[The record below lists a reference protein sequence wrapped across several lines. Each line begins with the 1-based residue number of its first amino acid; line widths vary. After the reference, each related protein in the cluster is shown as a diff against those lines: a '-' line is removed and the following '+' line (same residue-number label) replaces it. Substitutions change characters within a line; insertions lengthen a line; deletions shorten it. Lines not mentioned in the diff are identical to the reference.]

1 MKIYPRIASAAI
13 ACCHAERVLRI
24 KFLALEAFYPKLNSL
39 LICIRSEL
47 DSLAFVKKNLIP
59 TLAIGV
65 LLAGTAFGQQKIDVQ
80 GHRGGMALM
89 PENTIACMLN
99 GVKLGV
105 KTLELDVVISGDG
118 KVVVS
123 HDAYMSS
130 DFMRKPD
137 GTDISKEEE
146 RGMALYKM
154 TYDSISHFDAGSK
167 PHPRFP
173 DQVKMKAY
181 KPLLSDLIDS
191 VEAYVKANKLKPVY
205 YNIETKISPAGDGIY
220 NPAPD
225 VFVKTMMEV
234 INAKSIKKRLTIQS
248 FDVRTLQI
256 LHQTEPAI
264 KLSLLAFGKGDV
276 LAKLKTQGLSAEDE
290 KKLKQSPLFNGKGG
304 LEDDLRKL
312 GFKPDIYSPYYTSV
326 DPEMV
331 AKVHSLKMLI
341 LPWTVDE
348 EKDMSALGQMG
359 VDGIITN
366 SPDKLVKMYGS
377 YQSK

>member
-1 MKIYPRIASAAI
+1 MK
-13 ACCHAERVLRI
+13 
-24 KFLALEAFYPKLNSL
+24 
-39 LICIRSEL
+39 
-47 DSLAFVKKNLIP
+47 KKITILV
-59 TLAIGV
+59 AGV
-65 LLAGTAFGQQKIDVQ
+65 LLANTVNAQQKMDVQ

-89 PENTIACMLN
+89 PENTIAAMIN

-105 KTLELDVVISGDG
+105 KTLELDVVISADG

-137 GTDISKEEE
+137 GSDISKEEE
-146 RGMALYKM
+146 RGMSLYKM
-154 TYDSISHFDAGSK
+154 TYDSIRRFDAGTK

-173 DQVKMKAY
+173 GQLKMKTY
-181 KPLLSDLIDS
+181 RPLLSDLIDS
-191 VEAYVKANKLKPVY
+191 VEAYVKINKLKPVY

-220 NPAPD
+220 NPTPD
-225 VFVKTMMEV
+225 VFVKAMMEV
-234 INAKSIKKRLTIQS
+234 INKKAISKRVTIQS

-256 LHQTEPAI
+256 LHKTEP
-264 KLSLLAFGKGDV
+264 KLTLSLLAFGKSDA

-290 KKLKQSPLFNGKGG
+290 KKLKQSPLFNGAGG
-304 LEDDLRKL
+304 LEEDLKKL
-312 GFKPDIYSPYYTSV
+312 GFVPNIYSPYYTTV
-326 DPEMV
+326 DAEMV
-331 AKVHSLKMLI
+331 KKVHAKKMLI

-348 EKDMSALGQMG
+348 EKDMTALGQLG

-366 SPDKLVKMYGS
+366 SPDKLVKIYGN

>member
-1 MKIYPRIASAAI
+1 VKNNILLTITT
-13 ACCHAERVLRI
+13 V
-24 KFLALEAFYPKLNSL
+24 ALLS
-39 LICIRSEL
+39 S
-47 DSLAFVKKNLIP
+47 
-59 TLAIGV
+59 
-65 LLAGTAFGQQKIDVQ
+65 TAFGQQKIDVQ

-89 PENTIACMLN
+89 PENTIAAMIN

-123 HDAYMSS
+123 HDAYMSA

-137 GTDISKEEE
+137 GSDISKEEE
-146 RGMALYKM
+146 RGLALYKM
-154 TYDSISHFDAGSK
+154 TYDSISRYDAGSK

-173 DQVKMKAY
+173 NQAKMKTY
-181 KPLLSDLIDS
+181 RPLLTDLIDS
-191 VEAYVKANKLKPVY
+191 VETYVKLNKLKPVY

-220 NPAPD
+220 NPTPE

-234 INAKSIKKRLTIQS
+234 INKKSIKNRLTIQS
-248 FDVRTLQI
+248 FDIRTLQI
-256 LHQTEPAI
+256 LHKTEPNV

-290 KKLKQSPLFNGKGG
+290 KKLKQSPLFNGKAG
-304 LEDDLRKL
+304 LDEDLRKL
-312 GFKPDIYSPYYTSV
+312 GFQPDIYSPYYVSV
-326 DPEMV
+326 DAEMV
-331 AKVHSLKMLI
+331 AKVHALKMKI

-348 EKDMSALGQMG
+348 EKDMAALGQMG

-366 SPDKLVKMYGS
+366 SPDKLVKIYGS
-377 YQSK
+377 YQTK

>member
-1 MKIYPRIASAAI
+1 MK
-13 ACCHAERVLRI
+13 
-24 KFLALEAFYPKLNSL
+24 N
-39 LICIRSEL
+39 
-47 DSLAFVKKNLIP
+47 NLIVM
-59 TLAIGV
+59 LAAGV
-65 LLAGTAFGQQKIDVQ
+65 LLSGTAFGQQKLDVQ

-89 PENTIACMLN
+89 PENTIASMIN

-123 HDAYMSS
+123 HDAYMSA

-146 RGMALYKM
+146 RGLALYKM
-154 TYDSISHFDAGSK
+154 TYDSISRFDAGSK
-167 PHPRFP
+167 PHLRFP
-173 DQVKMKAY
+173 SQVKMKTH

-191 VEAYVKANKLKPVY
+191 VETYVKANKLKPVY

-220 NPAPD
+220 NPTPD
-225 VFVKTMMEV
+225 IFVKTMMEV
-234 INAKSIKKRLTIQS
+234 INKKAIKKRVTIQS
-248 FDVRTLQI
+248 FDIRTLQI
-256 LHQTEPAI
+256 LNKTEPAI

-276 LAKLKTQGLSAEDE
+276 LTKLKTQGLSAEDE

-304 LEDDLRKL
+304 LEEDLSKL
-312 GFKPDIYSPYYTSV
+312 GFTPDIYSPYYTSV

-331 AKVHSLKMLI
+331 TKAHALKMLI

-348 EKDMSALGQMG
+348 EKDMDALGKMG

>member
-1 MKIYPRIASAAI
+1 
-13 ACCHAERVLRI
+13 
-24 KFLALEAFYPKLNSL
+24 
-39 LICIRSEL
+39 
-47 DSLAFVKKNLIP
+47 VKKKITILV
-59 TLAIGV
+59 AGV
-65 LLAGTAFGQQKIDVQ
+65 LLANTVNAQQKMDVQ

-89 PENTIACMLN
+89 PENTIAAMIN

-105 KTLELDVVISGDG
+105 KTLELDVVISADG

-137 GTDISKEEE
+137 GSDISKEEE
-146 RGMALYKM
+146 RGMSLYKM
-154 TYDSISHFDAGSK
+154 TYDSIRRFDAGTK

-173 DQVKMKAY
+173 GQVKMKAY
-181 KPLLSDLIDS
+181 RPLLSDLIDS
-191 VEAYVKANKLKPVY
+191 VEAYVETNKLKPVY

-220 NPAPD
+220 NPTPD
-225 VFVKTMMEV
+225 VFVKAMMEV
-234 INAKSIKKRLTIQS
+234 INKKAISKRVTIQS

-256 LHQTEPAI
+256 LHKTEP
-264 KLSLLAFGKGDV
+264 KLTLSLLAFGKSDA

-290 KKLKQSPLFNGKGG
+290 KKLKQSPLFNGAGG
-304 LEDDLRKL
+304 LEEDLKKL
-312 GFKPDIYSPYYTSV
+312 GFVPNIYSPYYTTV
-326 DPEMV
+326 DAEMV
-331 AKVHSLKMLI
+331 KKVHAKKMLI

-348 EKDMSALGQMG
+348 EKDMTALGQLG

-366 SPDKLVKMYGS
+366 SPDKLVKIYGN

>member
-1 MKIYPRIASAAI
+1 VKNNILLTITT
-13 ACCHAERVLRI
+13 V
-24 KFLALEAFYPKLNSL
+24 ALLS
-39 LICIRSEL
+39 R
-47 DSLAFVKKNLIP
+47 
-59 TLAIGV
+59 
-65 LLAGTAFGQQKIDVQ
+65 TAFGQQKIDVQ

-89 PENTIACMLN
+89 PENTIAAMIN

-137 GTDISKEEE
+137 GSDISKGEE
-146 RGMALYKM
+146 RGLALYKM
-154 TYDSISHFDAGSK
+154 TYDSISRYDAGSK

-173 DQVKMKAY
+173 DQVKMKTY
-181 KPLLSDLIDS
+181 RPLLTDLIDS
-191 VEAYVKANKLKPVY
+191 VEAYVKLNKLKPVY

-220 NPAPD
+220 NPTPD

-234 INAKSIKKRLTIQS
+234 INKKSIKNRLTIQS
-248 FDVRTLQI
+248 FDIRTLQI
-256 LHQTEPAI
+256 LHKTEPNV
-264 KLSLLAFGKGDV
+264 KLSLLAFGKADV

-290 KKLKQSPLFNGKGG
+290 KKLKQSPLFNGKAG
-304 LEDDLRKL
+304 LDEDLRKL
-312 GFKPDIYSPYYTSV
+312 GFQPDIYSPYYVSV
-326 DPEMV
+326 DAEMV
-331 AKVHSLKMLI
+331 AKVHALKMKI

-366 SPDKLVKMYGS
+366 SPDKLVKIYGS
-377 YQSK
+377 YQTK

>member
-1 MKIYPRIASAAI
+1 MK
-13 ACCHAERVLRI
+13 
-24 KFLALEAFYPKLNSL
+24 
-39 LICIRSEL
+39 
-47 DSLAFVKKNLIP
+47 KKITILV
-59 TLAIGV
+59 AGV
-65 LLAGTAFGQQKIDVQ
+65 LLANTVNAQQKMDVQ

-89 PENTIACMLN
+89 PENTIAAMIN

-105 KTLELDVVISGDG
+105 KTLELDVVISADG

-137 GTDISKEEE
+137 GSDISKEEE
-146 RGMALYKM
+146 RGMSLYKM
-154 TYDSISHFDAGSK
+154 TYDSIRRFDAGTK

-173 DQVKMKAY
+173 GQLKMKTY
-181 KPLLSDLIDS
+181 RPLLSDLIDS
-191 VEAYVKANKLKPVY
+191 VEAYVKTNKLKPVY

-220 NPAPD
+220 NPTPD
-225 VFVKTMMEV
+225 VFVKAMMEV
-234 INAKSIKKRLTIQS
+234 INKKAISKRVTIQS

-256 LHQTEPAI
+256 LHKTEP
-264 KLSLLAFGKGDV
+264 KLTLSLLAFGKSDA

-290 KKLKQSPLFNGKGG
+290 KKLKQSPLFNGAGG
-304 LEDDLRKL
+304 LEEDLKKL
-312 GFKPDIYSPYYTSV
+312 GFVPNIYSPYYTTV
-326 DPEMV
+326 DAEMV
-331 AKVHSLKMLI
+331 KKVHAKKMLI

-348 EKDMSALGQMG
+348 EKDMTALGQLG

-366 SPDKLVKMYGS
+366 SPDKLVKIYGN

>member
-1 MKIYPRIASAAI
+1 MK
-13 ACCHAERVLRI
+13 
-24 KFLALEAFYPKLNSL
+24 KKLILTLVNGGL
-39 LICIRSEL
+39 L
-47 DSLAFVKKNLIP
+47 
-59 TLAIGV
+59 
-65 LLAGTAFGQQKIDVQ
+65 LLNVAYGQQKIDIQ

-89 PENTIACMLN
+89 PENTIASMLN

-137 GTDISKEEE
+137 HTDVTKEEE
-146 RGMALYKM
+146 RGLVLYKM
-154 TYDSISHFDAGSK
+154 TYDSISRFDAGSK

-173 DQVKMKAY
+173 DQVKMKIH

-191 VEAYVKANKLKPVY
+191 VEAYVKANKLNPVY

-225 VFVKTMMEV
+225 VFVKMLMKV
-234 INAKSIKKRLTIQS
+234 INSKSIKSRIIIQS

-256 LHQTEPAI
+256 LHKIEPKI
-264 KLSLLAFGKGDV
+264 KLSLLAFGKEEV
-276 LAKLKTQGLSAEDE
+276 LTKLKTQGLTAEDE

-304 LEDDLRKL
+304 LDGDLQKL
-312 GFKPDIYSPYYTSV
+312 GFVPDIYSPNYMSV
-326 DPEMV
+326 DSGMV
-331 AKVHSLKMLI
+331 AKVHKLKMLI
-341 LPWTVDE
+341 MPWTVDE
-348 EKDMSALGQMG
+348 EKDMDALGKLG
-359 VDGIITN
+359 VDGLITN
-366 SPDKLVKMYGS
+366 YPDKLVKMYGS
-377 YQSK
+377 FQTK

>member
-1 MKIYPRIASAAI
+1 M
-13 ACCHAERVLRI
+13 
-24 KFLALEAFYPKLNSL
+24 
-39 LICIRSEL
+39 
-47 DSLAFVKKNLIP
+47 KKNLILM
-59 TLAIGV
+59 LATGV
-65 LLAGTAFGQQKIDVQ
+65 LFSGTAFGQQKIDVQ

-89 PENTIACMLN
+89 PENTIASMIN
-99 GVKLGV
+99 GVKMGV

-123 HDAYMSS
+123 HDAYMSA

-146 RGMALYKM
+146 RGLALYKM
-154 TYDSISHFDAGSK
+154 TYDSIRSYDAGSK
-167 PHPRFP
+167 PHLRFP
-173 DQVKMKAY
+173 NQVKMKTY
-181 KPLLSDLIDS
+181 RPLLGDLIDS

-220 NPAPD
+220 NPMPD

-234 INAKSIKKRLTIQS
+234 INKKAIKKRLTIQS
-248 FDVRTLQI
+248 FDIRTLQI
-256 LHQTEPAI
+256 LHKTEPTI

-276 LAKLKTQGLSAEDE
+276 LTKLETQGLSAEDE

-304 LEDDLRKL
+304 LDEDLSKL
-312 GFKPDIYSPYYTSV
+312 GFTPDIYSPYYTSV
-326 DPEMV
+326 DLEMV
-331 AKVHSLKMLI
+331 TKVHALKMLI

-348 EKDMSALGQMG
+348 EKDMAALGKMG

-366 SPDKLVKMYGS
+366 SPDKLVNMYGS
-377 YQSK
+377 YQNK

>member
-1 MKIYPRIASAAI
+1 VKNNILLTITT
-13 ACCHAERVLRI
+13 V
-24 KFLALEAFYPKLNSL
+24 ALLS
-39 LICIRSEL
+39 S
-47 DSLAFVKKNLIP
+47 
-59 TLAIGV
+59 
-65 LLAGTAFGQQKIDVQ
+65 TAFGQQKVDVQ

-89 PENTIACMLN
+89 PENTIAAMIN

-137 GTDISKEEE
+137 GSDISKDEE
-146 RGMALYKM
+146 RGLALYKM
-154 TYDSISHFDAGSK
+154 TYDSISRYDAGSK

-173 DQVKMKAY
+173 NQAKMKTY
-181 KPLLSDLIDS
+181 RPLLTDLIDS
-191 VEAYVKANKLKPVY
+191 VEAYVKFNKLKPVY

-220 NPAPD
+220 NPTPD

-234 INAKSIKKRLTIQS
+234 INKKSIKNRLTIQS
-248 FDVRTLQI
+248 FDIRTLQI
-256 LHQTEPAI
+256 LHKTEPNV

-290 KKLKQSPLFNGKGG
+290 KKLKQSPLFNGKAG
-304 LEDDLRKL
+304 LDEDLRKL
-312 GFKPDIYSPYYTSV
+312 GFQPDIYSPYYVSV
-326 DPEMV
+326 DAEMV
-331 AKVHSLKMLI
+331 AKVHALKMKI

-348 EKDMSALGQMG
+348 EKDMAALGQMG

-366 SPDKLVKMYGS
+366 SPDKLVKIYGS
-377 YQSK
+377 YQTK